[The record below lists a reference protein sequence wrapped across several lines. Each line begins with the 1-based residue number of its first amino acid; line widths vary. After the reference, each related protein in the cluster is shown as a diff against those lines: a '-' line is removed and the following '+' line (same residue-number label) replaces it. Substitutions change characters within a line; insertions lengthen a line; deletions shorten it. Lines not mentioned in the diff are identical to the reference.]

1 MPFRSNQNQKSTDKA
16 MKDIRYHLLD
26 ALKELYWEPYRHP
39 ALRHKC
45 LDFIFVTFDK
55 IKEPL
60 VFKLKYRSVI
70 PSKLGK
76 A

>member
-1 MPFRSNQNQKSTDKA
+1 
-16 MKDIRYHLLD
+16 MKNIRYHLVD
-26 ALKELYWEPYRHP
+26 ALKDLYWEPYRHP
-39 ALRHKC
+39 ALRDKC

-60 VFKLKYRSVI
+60 VFKLKYRSGIVT
-70 PSKLGK
+70 KLGK